1 MKTLL
6 IAGIAMALGACA
18 GAGGSTSKK
27 GTTVSLGNEGVMTC
41 DPRRYDC
48 HLEARGICGAEGYQI
63 IGSGGTGSTAAGRD
77 ISSRA
82 DDPFGAA
89 RGGGTSRDPFTGYV
103 NFKCKAEP
111 ESTK

>member
-6 IAGIAMALGACA
+6 IVGIAIALGAC
-18 GAGGSTSKK
+18 AGGSTSKK
-27 GTTVSLGNEGVMTC
+27 GKTVSLANEQGVMSC
-41 DPRRYDC
+41 DPRRFDC
-48 HLEARGICGAEGYQI
+48 HLEARGICGADGYQI

-77 ISSRA
+77 VNSRA

-89 RGGGTSRDPFTGYV
+89 RGGSTSRDPFTGYV